1 MPGKPNR
8 RGFGYI
14 RKLPSGRY
22 HASITGPDTRRHN
35 APSTFQSKQDAE
47 GWLAAEHKLIS
58 AGTWIPPVGREDAH
72 RTQLTFGTYSEAWLR
87 DRDLKPRTRQHYRSL
102 LDRQILPTFEHVPL
116 ATITPESVRA
126 WHALL
131 GTSRPTLR
139 AHGYGLLRSILGTA
153 EHDRLI
159 TSNPAHIRGAGG
171 SRRVHK
177 VEPLSLAELETLV
190 AAMPQRHQ
198 VMTLLASWCAMRFGE
213 LAELRR
219 KDIDLANGVI
229 RVRRAV
235 VRADG
240 QTIVSTPKSDAG
252 TRNIAIPP
260 HLLPMLRTHITE
272 HMAFGKDAL
281 LFPAADGVSH
291 LSPSTLYGRAPTSTS
306 PGWGFY
312 AAREAAGRPAMRW
325 HDLRHCGS
333 VYAAAAGA
341 SLGELMGRL
350 GHSTSGAALRYM
362 HVAQGRDH
370 EIAAALSRLA
380 EANPPG

>member
-22 HASITGPDTRRHN
+22 HASYTGPDTRRHN
-35 APSTFQSKQDAE
+35 APSTFQTKQDAE
-47 GWLAAEHKLIS
+47 GWLAGEHKLI
-58 AGTWIPPVGREDAH
+58 AAETWMPLAGREDAH
-72 RTQLTFGTYSEAWLR
+72 RRQLTFGTYSEAWLR
-87 DRDLKPRTRQHYRSL
+87 DRDLRPRTRQHYRAL
-102 LDRQILPTFEHVPL
+102 LDRQLLPTFEHV
-116 ATITPESVRA
+116 AMTAITPESVRA

-131 GTSRPTLR
+131 GASRPTLR
-139 AHGYGLLRSILGTA
+139 AHSYGLLRSILGTA

-159 TSNPAHIRGAGG
+159 ASNPAHIRGAGG

-190 AAMPQRHQ
+190 RSMPERHQ
-198 VMTLLASWCAMRFGE
+198 VLTLLSAWCAMRFGE
-213 LAELRR
+213 LTELRR
-219 KDIDLANGVI
+219 KDIDLANGII

-235 VRADG
+235 VRVG
-240 QTIVSTPKSDAG
+240 GKTIVGTPKSDAG

-281 LFPAADGVSH
+281 LFPASDGRH
-291 LSPSTLYGRAPTSTS
+291 LSPSTLYGKKPTKTS

-312 AAREAAGRPAMRW
+312 AAREAAGRPSMRW

-341 SLGELMGRL
+341 SLSELMGRL

-362 HVAQGRDH
+362 HVAQGRDV
-370 EIAAALSRLA
+370 EIAKALSAMA
-380 EANPPG
+380 EGSK